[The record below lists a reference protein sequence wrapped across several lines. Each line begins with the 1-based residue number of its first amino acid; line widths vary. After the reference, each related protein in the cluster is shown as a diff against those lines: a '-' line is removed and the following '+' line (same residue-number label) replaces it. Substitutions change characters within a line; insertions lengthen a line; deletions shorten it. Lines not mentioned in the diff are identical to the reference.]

1 MPDCVRDGGCVL
13 DVLVVDV
20 NVKLCDD
27 ESLRDRV
34 ADIDVVLDS
43 LEVSENDAL
52 FEIDRLLVK
61 L

>member
-1 MPDCVRDGGCVL
+1 MEE
-13 DVLVVDV
+13 
-20 NVKLCDD
+20 NVKLY
-27 ESLRDRV
+27 EAELLRDRV

-43 LEVSENDAL
+43 LEESETDAL